1 MRPPDLLPPFFDAL
15 GVLAMRAAHCF
26 DMPRF
31 FRPSYCFSFFTL
43 GLLFGIGRLLCFGH
57 LGCFPQNGRV
67 NPLSNRDLGE
77 LLAAAA
83 RNEKEHRQRA
93 LRRASRAALTWPEE
107 AAALAEEGG
116 SLTELRSVGPWVAR
130 IIEGWLEE
138 PPDVPEPPPERRGF
152 LTVAEAR
159 TAVEA
164 HPEWRAELR
173 ADLQVHTTY
182 SDGKATLEEVADLL
196 EGMGYSHAAITDHSK
211 GLPIAGGMH
220 EERLAQQGRH
230 IEEVNA
236 SFDGRHSSFRL
247 LRSIEMNL
255 SPEGEGDM
263 DPEALGR
270 LDLVLGAFHS
280 NLRVTDDQTERY
292 VAAVRNPTVQV
303 LAHPRCRKFG
313 RRLGLWA
320 DWPAVFGA
328 AAEAGTAVEIDAS
341 PDRQDL
347 DVDLVRVAAEAGA
360 WLSIGTD
367 AHYPH
372 ELGWMDLGLAAA
384 ILGGAPRERI
394 LNYLTREE
402 VMEWARR

>member
-1 MRPPDLLPPFFDAL
+1 LPPFFDAL
-15 GVLAMRAAHCF
+15 GVLAMRAARCF

-43 GLLFGIGRLLCFGH
+43 GLLFGIVRLLCFGH
-57 LGCFPQNGRV
+57 LRLFPQNGRV
-67 NPLSNRDLGE
+67 NPPTNRDLGE

-107 AAALAEEGG
+107 AAALGEEGR

-138 PPDVPEPPPERRGF
+138 PPEVPEPPPERRGF

-159 TAVEA
+159 AAVEA

-182 SDGKATLEEVADLL
+182 SDGKATLEEMADLL

-263 DPEALGR
+263 EPEALGR

-292 VAAVRNPTVQV
+292 VAAVRNPTVHV

-384 ILGGAPRERI
+384 ILAGAPRERI

-402 VMEWARR
+402 LVEWARR

>member
-1 MRPPDLLPPFFDAL
+1 M
-15 GVLAMRAAHCF
+15 
-26 DMPRF
+26 
-31 FRPSYCFSFFTL
+31 
-43 GLLFGIGRLLCFGH
+43 
-57 LGCFPQNGRV
+57 

-107 AAALAEEGG
+107 AAALAEDGR

-182 SDGKATLEEVADLL
+182 SDGKAPLEDMAELL
-196 EGMGYSHAAITDHSK
+196 RERGYSHAAITDHSK

-263 DPEALGR
+263 EPEALGR

-384 ILGGAPRERI
+384 ILGGAPRER
-394 LNYLTREE
+394 
-402 VMEWARR
+402 